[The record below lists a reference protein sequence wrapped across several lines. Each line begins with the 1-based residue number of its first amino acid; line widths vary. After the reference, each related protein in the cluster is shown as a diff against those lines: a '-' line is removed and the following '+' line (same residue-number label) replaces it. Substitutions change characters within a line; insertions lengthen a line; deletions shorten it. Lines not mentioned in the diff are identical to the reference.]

1 MRVAT
6 VLVVSLSLCTS
17 IVSAAEPAQDVRDRA
32 GLGRPSATSSKI
44 VAPAGA
50 IVEQYRL
57 NAQYRG
63 TVKKGFNDIGR
74 GYGSYLPG
82 ASGQFS
88 VKLDGSVEDPE
99 SKDIY
104 KFYLEMTFQAQ
115 NGQIRDLGNKNK
127 YSSNAQD
134 YHDRVEKVVPFIHLV
149 KFTPPPRPGEEPTRI
164 YRYRGKEYHLRY
176 MTAERNIE
184 ATLNEGDTMIGKFF
198 LSRDPA
204 TPLGIEKFRVPTEG
218 NVVLSFVKL

>member
-6 VLVVSLSLCTS
+6 LLVVSLAFTGSSVC
-17 IVSAAEPAQDVRDRA
+17 AEV
-32 GLGRPSATSSKI
+32 GRPAPTPTQI

-50 IVEQYRL
+50 VVEQYRL

-63 TVKKGFNDIGR
+63 TVKKGFSDIGR
-74 GYGSYLPG
+74 GYGMYHPG
-82 ASGQFS
+82 ASGTFS

-99 SKDIY
+99 SKELY
-104 KFYLEMTFQAQ
+104 KFYLEMDFQAQ
-115 NGQIRDLGNKNK
+115 NGQIRDVKNKNK
-127 YSSNAQD
+127 YSANAQD
-134 YHDRVEKVVPFIHLV
+134 YHDRVEIVVPFIHLV
-149 KFTPPPRPGEEPTRI
+149 KFTPPPRQSEEPTRI
-164 YRYRGKEYHLRY
+164 YRYRGKEYRLRY

-198 LSRDPA
+198 LSRDPS

-218 NVVLSFVKL
+218 NVVLSFVKM